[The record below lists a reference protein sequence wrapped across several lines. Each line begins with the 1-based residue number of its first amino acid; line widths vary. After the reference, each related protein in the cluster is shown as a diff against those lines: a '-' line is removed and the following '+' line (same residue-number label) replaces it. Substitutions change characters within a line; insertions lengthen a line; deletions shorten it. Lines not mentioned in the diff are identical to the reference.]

1 MAHAS
6 LVAREYGIATEV
18 GTGDATR
25 RFRDGDLITVDGA
38 AGAACAAK

>member
-6 LVAREYGIATEV
+6 HVAREYGIPAVV

-38 AGAACAAK
+38 AGAAFAAT